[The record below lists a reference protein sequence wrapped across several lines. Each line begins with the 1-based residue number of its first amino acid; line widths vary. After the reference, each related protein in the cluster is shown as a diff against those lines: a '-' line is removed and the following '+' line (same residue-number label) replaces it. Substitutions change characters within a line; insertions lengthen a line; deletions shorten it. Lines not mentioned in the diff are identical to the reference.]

1 MKVGGAVT
9 FQMTSDTL
17 ILVQDAGT
25 SAPFATYTA
34 YVGYDKV
41 PSMTGKAQYHVN
53 KDTNKVDVVYV
64 NDITVSGT
72 KTTIFFAGADR
83 FAGKKVDG
91 KFPIEFDAY
100 ALDKAAGTLTK
111 ATYTF
116 KSADKDALKNM
127 AVGFYEVYVSDS
139 NEISLVATPT
149 TAGTIV
155 AADRLSGANVAQGV
169 AASGK
174 ADVTG
179 NYIVATPVTID
190 GGDADVVT
198 YVLDGSD
205 LKDGNFADLANNDT
219 LYVFKSDD
227 KFTVVNAASLA
238 TIKAVDSATPAN
250 TVLGVITS
258 ADQTI
263 GHTYQ
268 GMVISAIPEGME
280 VVSVAF
286 GTVTYTSAAQWE
298 KDQTDV
304 VTGDITITLNWK
316 AAYTVATLKAT
327 VDGLGTV
334 TGTTITATPNLDYT
348 VSGLLAVLE
357 KGLTE
362 DVATVE
368 LKYGAN
374 FVDADSSLH
383 FTDTNKG
390 SWTVVVTSGNGLV
403 TTSYKF

>member
-1 MKVGGAVT
+1 
-9 FQMTSDTL
+9 
-17 ILVQDAGT
+17 
-25 SAPFATYTA
+25 
-34 YVGYDKV
+34 
-41 PSMTGKAQYHVN
+41 MTGDVQYHVN

-64 NDITVSGT
+64 NDISVSGT

-91 KFPIEFDAY
+91 KYPIEFDAY

-116 KSADKDALKNM
+116 KSANKDALKNM

-139 NEISLVATPT
+139 NEISLVTDVAPLGEIT
-149 TAGTIV
+149 
-155 AADRLSGANVAQGV
+155 AADLIAASDKVAQG
-169 AASGK
+169 AAGMNK

-179 NYIVATPVTID
+179 NYIEAGTAPNVVKVD

-205 LKDGNFADLANNDT
+205 LKDGNFADLANGDT
-219 LYVFKSDD
+219 LYIYKSDS
-227 KFTVVNAASLA
+227 KFTIVNAAALA
-238 TIKAVDSATPAN
+238 TIKAVNNAGEA
-250 TVLGVITS
+250 VLGVVTS
-258 ADQTI
+258 ADQVV
-263 GHTYQ
+263 GHKW
-268 GMVISAIPEGME
+268 EGMTISNIPTGMHVTE
-280 VVSVAF
+280 VKM
-286 GTVTYTSAAQWE
+286 GTSHADATVPAWTDSSAKWE
-298 KDQTDV
+298 KDDAN
-304 VTGDITITLNWK
+304 VTVTSYIEIVLDWDTN
-316 AAYTVATLKAT
+316 YTVATLKAT

-334 TGTTITATPNLDYT
+334 AGTTITATPNLDYT
-348 VSGLLAVLE
+348 VSELLAVLE

-374 FVDADSSLH
+374 FVDTDSSLH
-383 FTDTNKG
+383 FTDANKG

-403 TTSYKF
+403 TTSYLFA